1 MGSKELLYLIISM
14 ALFYLVLS
22 EIVGDKYITQFVN
35 IILGKN

>member
-1 MGSKELLYLIISM
+1 MNSRELLFLIISM

-35 IILGKN
+35 VIMGD

>member
-1 MGSKELLYLIISM
+1 MNSRELLFLIISM

-35 IILGKN
+35 VIMGG